1 MREQGMIINVTGTGP
16 SIYEKRGLL
25 NLGSPPGGDG
35 VWTPSPATEPALA
48 RPVRLPR
55 GYSGARHT
63 ASASAPAAMSATEKE
78 RALRWLHDR
87 EKGNGQGGQ
96 KPQLGWFLEV

>member
-1 MREQGMIINVTGTGP
+1 MLETGILLNVTADHH
-16 SIYEKRGLL
+16 SIYEKRGMLTF
-25 NLGSPPGGDG
+25 GYAHGPDG
-35 VWTPSPATEPALA
+35 WTSSPAAAPALA